1 MLEVLDQQGAMGPY
15 STAIRSNGF
24 VYLSGQGGLDPATGK
39 RVPGGIQ
46 AETLQ
51 TVANMEALLGRA
63 GLSLMDLISVT
74 CYLVDL
80 DEWEMMNRAYSTALG
95 DARPVRTAVGVS
107 ALPFGLRL
115 EMTAI
120 ADAAR

>member
-1 MLEVLDQQGAMGPY
+1 MGPY

-24 VYLSGQGGLDPATGK
+24 VHLSGQGGLDPATGE

-46 AETLQ
+46 AETMQ
-51 TVANMEALLGRA
+51 TVANIEALLGRA
-63 GLSLMDLISVT
+63 GLSLMDLVSVT

-80 DEWEMMNRAYSTALG
+80 GEWEMMNRAYSTALG